1 MGEGILI
8 YGIGGGKRRYTKN
21 LQSFSDRVLARGK
34 SNGSLYIF
42 GKTNKAYLSDLVRR
56 GVRLKSDNAA
66 ITDKTILKY
75 RNHPKKSKGATIDT
89 KRFKMVEAAV
99 KHPKNVYIDT
109 HRNRLVYVSSI
120 KYSSTKVLK
129 IVIEPNQKIGKR
141 YYNQVTSIG
150 VVNKLDMRGK
160 QYVKIK

>member
-1 MGEGILI
+1 MGEGVLI
-8 YGIGGGKRRYTKN
+8 YGVGGGKRRYTRD

-56 GVRLKSDNAA
+56 GVKLKSDDAA
-66 ITDKTILKY
+66 ITDRTILKY
-75 RNHPKKSKGATIDT
+75 KNHPKSAKGASVS
-89 KRFKMVEAAV
+89 KHRFRMVESAV

-109 HRNRLVYVSSI
+109 KRNRLVYVATVKYAPSKVI
-120 KYSSTKVLK
+120 KV
-129 IVIEPNQKIGKR
+129 VIEPNQKIGRR

-150 VVNKLDMRGK
+150 IVNAYNMREK
-160 QYVKIK
+160 QFLKIK